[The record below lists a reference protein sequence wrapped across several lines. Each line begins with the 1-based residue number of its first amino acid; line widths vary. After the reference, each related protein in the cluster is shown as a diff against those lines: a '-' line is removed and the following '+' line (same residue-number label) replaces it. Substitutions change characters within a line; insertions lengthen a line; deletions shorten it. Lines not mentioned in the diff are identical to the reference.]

1 MQTHL
6 EPSQFG
12 MQLLPMAENS
22 QKVVISAASLHA
34 HAFKAMMRYQIET
47 LAFLKNRYEQDV
59 KLADDLVAG
68 FEFNDAFDIFSAFLQ
83 NATSEYA
90 LEAGKVAALT
100 SKLASETARRLRKT
114 LKPAVEATASDLSHS
129 RWALVPMIVA
139 MPLLATGP
147 VEVSITNVWLASSGI

>member
-1 MQTHL
+1 MHSHPERPRSGT
-6 EPSQFG
+6 
-12 MQLLPMAENS
+12 QLLPMPENG
-22 QKVVISAASLHA
+22 QKVVLAAVSLQA

-100 SKLASETARRLRKT
+100 SKLASETARRLRK
-114 LKPAVEATASDLSHS
+114 EARTSIED
-129 RWALVPMIVA
+129 VA
-139 MPLLATGP
+139 AKT
-147 VEVSITNVWLASSGI
+147 IA

>member
-1 MQTHL
+1 MQPHL

-22 QKVVISAASLHA
+22 QKVVLAAASLQA

-68 FEFNDAFDIFSAFLQ
+68 FEFNDAFDIFSTFLQ

-90 LEAGKVAALT
+90 IEAGKVAALT
-100 SKLASETARRLRKT
+100 SRLASETARRLRK
-114 LKPAVEATASDLSHS
+114 EARTAIED
-129 RWALVPMIVA
+129 VA
-139 MPLLATGP
+139 AKT
-147 VEVSITNVWLASSGI
+147 VA